1 MITPETLKEV
11 ILRQRKIFLDTKK
24 AISREILFGKKFQK
38 IISLR
43 EIVIITGIRRSGKS
57 YLMRLIWKK
66 IAKESKMP
74 ETNFLYFN
82 FEDENLLRFDVS
94 DFEVLLECYF
104 EILEPNRNKKIY
116 LFFDEIQNIGG
127 WEKFA
132 NRLREDRRYKVFIT
146 SSNATLLSS
155 EIGTSLTGRNC
166 PISLFPLSFREFC
179 GFKLKRMLDNR
190 DLYETET
197 KIKFKKIFRDYL
209 ENGGFPEIVIRN
221 FRPLL
226 QEYLKNIIYRDIV
239 LRYKIKNETNLREI
253 SAFIISNIGV
263 SLSLEKISR
272 MTKVKNLMS
281 VKNYLSH
288 LKNSFL
294 FYSVAK
300 FSYSLKDQIYNP
312 DKIYVI
318 DSGMYNEIAF
328 LSSPNFGRILENI
341 VFLEL
346 KRRGK
351 DVYYYREKNECDF
364 VIRENNSINT
374 VIQVTKNLNLQNEN
388 REIMGL
394 VEAMNK
400 FELKEGLILTEDQEE
415 ERKIK
420 GKSIKLVPLWKWL
433 IEEK

>member
-1 MITPETLKEV
+1 M
-11 ILRQRKIFLDTKK
+11 
-24 AISREILFGKKFQK
+24 
-38 IISLR
+38 
-43 EIVIITGIRRSGKS
+43 
-57 YLMRLIWKK
+57 
-66 IAKESKMP
+66 
-74 ETNFLYFN
+74 
-82 FEDENLLRFDVS
+82 
-94 DFEVLLECYF
+94 
-104 EILEPNRNKKIY
+104 
-116 LFFDEIQNIGG
+116 
-127 WEKFA
+127 
-132 NRLREDRRYKVFIT
+132 
-146 SSNATLLSS
+146 
-155 EIGTSLTGRNC
+155 
-166 PISLFPLSFREFC
+166 
-179 GFKLKRMLDNR
+179 
-190 DLYETET
+190 
-197 KIKFKKIFRDYL
+197 
-209 ENGGFPEIVIRN
+209 
-221 FRPLL
+221 
-226 QEYLKNIIYRDIV
+226 
-239 LRYKIKNETNLREI
+239 
-253 SAFIISNIGV
+253 
-263 SLSLEKISR
+263 EKISR